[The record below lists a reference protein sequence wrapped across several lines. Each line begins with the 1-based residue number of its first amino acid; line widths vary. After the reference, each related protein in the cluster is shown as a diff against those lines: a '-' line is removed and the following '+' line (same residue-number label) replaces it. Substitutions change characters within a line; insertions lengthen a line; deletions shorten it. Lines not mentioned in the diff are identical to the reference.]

1 MNTMIIKVYY
11 KTDIGLYIVLN
22 FIIDMVLVNLIFYYV
37 LYIILLN
44 IVSYMVLNFFIIP
57 SVAFKIT
64 SWGIINL
71 MTEYSLFY
79 IFI

>member
-1 MNTMIIKVYY
+1 MGVE
-11 KTDIGLYIVLN
+11 N
-22 FIIDMVLVNLIFYYV
+22 FISRYRKVLVNLIFYYV

-64 SWGIINL
+64 SWGIIYT